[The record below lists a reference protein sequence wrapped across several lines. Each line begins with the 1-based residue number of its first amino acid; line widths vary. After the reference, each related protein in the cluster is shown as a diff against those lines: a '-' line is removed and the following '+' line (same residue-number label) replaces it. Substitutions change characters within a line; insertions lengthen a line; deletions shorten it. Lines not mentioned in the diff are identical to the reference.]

1 MEQTET
7 DAEKWVELIKQYS
20 NPTERTTELLNTLIK
35 KIVVHE
41 AVKGTDGVCA
51 VSQKR
56 AWDDLCFLQP
66 AWDVQG
72 ESLNGWITG
81 VYEMERGYM
90 MVCRCDMQQRY
101 AMQK

>member
-41 AVKGTDGVCA
+41 AVMGTDGVCA
-51 VSQKR
+51 VS
-56 AWDDLCFLQP
+56 
-66 AWDVQG
+66 
-72 ESLNGWITG
+72 
-81 VYEMERGYM
+81 
-90 MVCRCDMQQRY
+90 
-101 AMQK
+101 

>member
-41 AVKGTDGVCA
+41 AGKGTDGVCA
-51 VSQKR
+51 VS
-56 AWDDLCFLQP
+56 
-66 AWDVQG
+66 
-72 ESLNGWITG
+72 
-81 VYEMERGYM
+81 
-90 MVCRCDMQQRY
+90 
-101 AMQK
+101 